1 MNLKRGATFDFS
13 GPVQAMDGGQAV
25 TDFTGWQ
32 ARSQVRTVSG
42 ALVADLAVTWLTRA
56 PGAIRLYA
64 ADTSSWPVGA
74 VKIDVLLIAP
84 DGAYAPTDTQT
95 IVIGDQVTERPAA

>member
-32 ARSQVRTVSG
+32 ARSQVRTVGG
-42 ALVADLAVTWLTRA
+42 AGGGGR
-56 PGAIRLYA
+56 
-64 ADTSSWPVGA
+64 VGCRSDFNI
-74 VKIDVLLIAP
+74 KI
-84 DGAYAPTDTQT
+84 G
-95 IVIGDQVTERPAA
+95 